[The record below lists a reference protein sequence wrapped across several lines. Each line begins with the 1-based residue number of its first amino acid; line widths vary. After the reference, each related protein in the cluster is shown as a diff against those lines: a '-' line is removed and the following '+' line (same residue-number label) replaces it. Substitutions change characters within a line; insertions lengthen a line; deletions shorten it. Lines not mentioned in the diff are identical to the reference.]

1 MNTPARTLLTLL
13 SAGALLL
20 GLSGCG
26 ATTDDRSVSVGAT
39 ARPGPLSA
47 LLAGIST
54 SSGPGGLHLSDGR
67 RTVLVDGA
75 DLTLSGLAIGGN
87 AVDGFVAAIVDH
99 VQVAL
104 PLDGQ
109 VVPVA
114 RGTAP
119 VGLYDEVRL
128 DGGASVEIR
137 GLVDGQRFTFTAW
150 LPEESALPLL
160 DELEVAGGAGAVRG
174 GQLTLALDL
183 ARILAPAGRLPSAA
197 ELANAGAGEDLAVA
211 LSGYEDDDRDGACE
225 PGDDHGPEVE
235 VEAET
240 EHGPE
245 AETETETEHG
255 PEVETETE
263 TEHGPEAETE
273 DPADDRGR
281 DRN

>member
-1 MNTPARTLLTLL
+1 MNTTARTLLTLL

-26 ATTDDRSVSVGAT
+26 QTTEDRSVSVGAT

-47 LLAGIST
+47 LLASIST
-54 SSGPGGLHLSDGR
+54 RSVPEGLFLSDGH

-75 DLTLSGLAIGGN
+75 DLTLSGLALGGN
-87 AVDGFVAAIVDH
+87 AVDGFVAALVDH

-114 RGTAP
+114 RAAAP
-119 VGLYDEVRL
+119 AGRYGEVRL

-137 GLVDGQRFTFTAW
+137 GVADGRRFTFTAW
-150 LPEESALPLL
+150 LPEASALPLI
-160 DELEVAGGAGAVRG
+160 DEVEVEVGAARG

-183 ARILAPAGRLPSAA
+183 ARILAPSGRLPRAA
-197 ELANAGAGEDLAVA
+197 DLAAVDSADDLALA

-225 PGDDHGPEVE
+225 PGDDHGEDE
-235 VEAET
+235 SEHESEHETGHEAEN
-240 EHGPE
+240 ENE
-245 AETETETEHG
+245 SEDETEN
-255 PEVETETE
+255 
-263 TEHGPEAETE
+263 E
-273 DPADDRGR
+273 DPADHRGR